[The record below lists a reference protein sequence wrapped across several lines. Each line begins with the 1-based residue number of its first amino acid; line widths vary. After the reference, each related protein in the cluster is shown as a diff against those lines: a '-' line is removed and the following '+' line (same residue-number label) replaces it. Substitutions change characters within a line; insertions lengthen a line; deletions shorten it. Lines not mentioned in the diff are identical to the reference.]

1 MTCVGQVV
9 LLVLVATAAYTQ
21 AARTTADVDVDQEGQ
36 QQEVNAEGSPVT
48 RDDFVLAHILHHGS
62 FRRPEL
68 MARLDLSE
76 ERHGVLPTHRGVA
89 HHHRRHLRRS
99 MVMNE
104 RVQAVPDPTDKN
116 TVLQLAEMSF
126 NAYEDYN
133 DSDDWKVISGFN
145 ITGVDNWVADSM
157 RAYV

>member
-1 MTCVGQVV
+1 MCRSGG
-9 LLVLVATAAYTQ
+9 
-21 AARTTADVDVDQEGQ
+21 AARACCDGSVHASSAHNCGRGRGPGRAAAG
-36 QQEVNAEGSPVT
+36 VNAEGSPVT